1 MVKER
6 ELEEYIMKTG
16 TQSHPQREKLSRFVD
31 LARVYRGWTRSELSK
46 ALGRDPT
53 KLVPESGNPKL
64 DLLVGLADALDW
76 HVGDVAESVWKD
88 RGQTDENPTDTDE
101 LRTLARAAYHEGRN
115 DDLVEISKKMRAVA
129 SNAEE
134 RARACYV
141 EYLACDSVGR
151 YTRALECVQ
160 EALAERELPA
170 PLQCALE
177 TSLANAH
184 YSLWH
189 LIEARAVANDL
200 VEKLEKR
207 PLETVIARASLAYSH
222 YVSGNTSRRMIE
234 ANCPDL
240 PQRAAEARAHLRR
253 AIEIYTDADVAA
265 EGSDPSY
272 LAIANTCTGAL
283 IEVDAADGSIDPS
296 DAVERIMHGLES
308 AIDPENM
315 PVSDSLES
323 WGWWA
328 IFGCNIA
335 LRGLQEPQ
343 LHHHMAVFTNKAIEI
358 ADRLGN
364 WSMRERAFTMEHFR
378 RRRVADSTG
387 FQPDW
392 VLDEDDVRVITGTMG
407 RFPGFRETGWHIL
420 EKARVFES
428 R

>member
-1 MVKER
+1 
-6 ELEEYIMKTG
+6 
-16 TQSHPQREKLSRFVD
+16 
-31 LARVYRGWTRSELSK
+31 
-46 ALGRDPT
+46 
-53 KLVPESGNPKL
+53 VPESGNPKL
-64 DLLVGLADALDW
+64 DLLVGLAKALDW

-88 RGQTDENPTDTDE
+88 TGQMDSVSQETDE
-101 LRTLARAAYHEGRN
+101 LRSRARTAHHDGRY
-115 DDLVEISKKMRAVA
+115 DDLVTISKKMRLVA
-129 SNAEE
+129 STAEE

-141 EYLACDSVGR
+141 EFLACDGVGR
-151 YTRALECVQ
+151 YGRALECVQ
-160 EALAERELPA
+160 EALTERELPSQ
-170 PLQCALE
+170 LQSVLE

-184 YSLWH
+184 YALWH
-189 LIEARAVANDL
+189 LVEARAVANDL
-200 VEKLEKR
+200 VERLEMR
-207 PLETVIARASLAYSH
+207 TLDTVIDRANLAYSH

-240 PQRAAEARAHLRR
+240 PQRADEARAHLRR

-265 EGSDPSY
+265 GGTDPSY
-272 LAIANTCTGAL
+272 LGIANTCTGAL
-283 IEVDAADGSIDPS
+283 IEVDAADGSIDPAE
-296 DAVERIMHGLES
+296 AVERIMIGLE
-308 AIDPENM
+308 AAVDPENM
-315 PVSDSLES
+315 PVGDWLES

-343 LHHHMAVFTNKAIEI
+343 LHHNMAVFTNKAIEI

-392 VLDEDDVRVITGTMG
+392 VLDEDDIRVITGTMG

-420 EKARVFES
+420 EKARVFEG